1 MIVTSQLIV
10 LAKSPY
16 RENSLLLNGVSPDM
30 GRQSVLL
37 HGGARNAAGAA
48 PAADLYR
55 ELEIKFNDEI
65 KSTLYTAL
73 ECEVIGV
80 FDALADDTRA
90 FLMAG
95 KIGAFL
101 LGNMQPGIAHPM
113 TYDTLR
119 SVFVQLSGAGEG
131 EKWTLEE
138 CAVAVKAAFLYEN
151 GMLPEGTTPEQQEFL
166 ENLIAA
172 GIDGSE
178 LPACD
183 PGYWHKLN
191 VWLNALIEYNHLSR
205 G

>member
-10 LAKSPY
+10 LSKTPY
-16 RENSLLLNGVSPDM
+16 RESSLLLNGVSPDM

-37 HGGARNAAGAA
+37 HGGAKTAAGAA

-55 ELEIKFNDEI
+55 ELEIKFNDEV

-73 ECEVIGV
+73 ECEVTGT
-80 FDALADDTRA
+80 FDAIADDTRA
-90 FLMAG
+90 YLMAG

-138 CAVAVKAAFLYEN
+138 CAVAVKTAFLYEN
-151 GMLPEGTTPEQQEFL
+151 GMLPEGTSETQNEFL
-166 ENLIAA
+166 ENLVAS
-172 GIDGSE
+172 GIDNSP
-178 LPACD
+178 LPEC
-183 PGYWHKLN
+183 PEGYFDQLN
-191 VWLNALIEYNHLSR
+191 AWLNALIEYNHLTR